1 MTQMEEYLVVRL
13 AQTMAGTKADCLV
26 APMIGSSAQK
36 TDLALPTAARMVGSW
51 AHMKAGTM
59 ADCLALVKA
68 DCLSTAVQRAVSS
81 AQKKADC

>member
-1 MTQMEEYLVVRL
+1 MEEVR
-13 AQTMAGTKADCLV
+13 ADCLAETTEVQMV
-26 APMIGSSAQK
+26 APMVGSSAQK

-68 DCLSTAVQRAVSS
+68 DCLSTAV
-81 AQKKADC
+81 